1 MVIIKEQNL
10 TNLFKDSD
18 VLVTGGTGSFGKAA
32 IKIILN
38 QLKPKRL
45 IVFSRDEFKQF
56 SMSNEIKNSDKKR
69 IRFFIG
75 DIRDKERLVRA
86 MKNVKYVIHAAAMK
100 HVNACEYNPM
110 EAIKTNVIG
119 AENIINTAI
128 DCGVK
133 KVIALSTDK
142 AANPS
147 NLYGATKLCSDK
159 LFIAANN
166 LAGNDL
172 TKFSVVR
179 YGNVLGSR
187 GSVVEIFK
195 KMLEQGNKFIPITH
209 PDMTRFWITL
219 EQGVNFVIS
228 SFLGMKGGEVFIPKI
243 PSMKVTDLAKCIAP
257 KIKQKIIGIRPG
269 EKLHEMMITKEDAL
283 STFEFSDRYIILPNS
298 VYKYK
303 NRKYL
308 YNKIKGKKVRSNF
321 EYSSN
326 NNSEWLNN
334 KSLKK
339 MLK

>member
-1 MVIIKEQNL
+1 M

-18 VLVTGGTGSFGKAA
+18 VLITGGTGSFGKAA
-32 IKIILN
+32 IKTILKK
-38 QLKPKRL
+38 LKPKRL

-56 SMSNEIKNSDKKR
+56 NMKNEINSIDNKR

-75 DIRDKERLVRA
+75 DVRDKERLVRA

-100 HVNACEYNPM
+100 HVAACEYNPM

-166 LAGNDL
+166 LAGNNL

-187 GSVVEIFK
+187 GSVVEVFK
-195 KMLEQGNKFIPITH
+195 SIIKKEKNKIPITH

-219 EQGVNFVIS
+219 EQGINFVLS
-228 SFLGMKGGEVFIPKI
+228 SFADMKGGEIFIPKI

-257 KIKQKIIGIRPG
+257 DIEQKIIGIRPG
-269 EKLHEMMITKEDAL
+269 EKLHETMITQEDAS
-283 STFEFSDRYIILPNS
+283 STLEFNDRYIILPNN
-298 VYKYK
+298 VFKYK

-308 YNKIKGKKVRSNF
+308 FNKKKGKKVVSNF

-326 NNSEWLNN
+326 NNLHWISN
-334 KSLKK
+334 KLLKK
-339 MLK
+339 MLNEK